1 MINLLD
7 VVNGRWVRVVQFRG
21 GHGMARRLAQ
31 LGFMPGNKIR
41 IIRSAPFHGPLLVE
55 AEGREVV
62 IGRGVASRILVED
75 I

>member
-1 MINLLD
+1 VINLLE
-7 VVNGRWVRVVQFRG
+7 VANGRWVRVARFRG

-41 IIRSAPFHGPLLVE
+41 IVRSAPFHGPLLVE

-62 IGRGVASRILVED
+62 IGRGVASHILVEY